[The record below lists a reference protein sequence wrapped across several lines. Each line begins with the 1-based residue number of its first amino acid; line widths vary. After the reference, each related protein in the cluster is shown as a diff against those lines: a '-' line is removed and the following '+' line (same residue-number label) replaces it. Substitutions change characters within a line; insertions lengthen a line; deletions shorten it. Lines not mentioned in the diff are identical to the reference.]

1 MNFIAIKNFF
11 KDLIVVEVEE
21 EVSEDTGKKVRE
33 PADRPKGKAGPESN
47 DTKNK
52 VTQLDLSRNEK
63 SSSENKKARENTS
76 ASRDKNR
83 SQGSFFKKERQKP
96 ADNNTT
102 GRRKNSPH
110 SHKETTLMNADN
122 MNAKVHL
129 FEPRVFSETQDIAD
143 ELKNERATLVNLSKV
158 DSGPKKR
165 IVDFLSGTVYALDG
179 DIQKVGND
187 IFLCTPKSVVVEGEI
202 SSDKEY
208 PEEM

>member
-1 MNFIAIKNFF
+1 MIFIAIKNFF
-11 KDLIVVEVEE
+11 KDFLVVEVEE
-21 EVSEDTGKKVRE
+21 EVSEDTGKKE
-33 PADRPKGKAGPESN
+33 SKPKKKAGPETN
-47 DTKNK
+47 DSKSK

-63 SSSENKKARENTS
+63 SSSENKKTRENTS
-76 ASRDKNR
+76 ASQDKNR
-83 SQGSFFKKERQKP
+83 SQRSFFKKERQKP
-96 ADNNTT
+96 ADNDTT
-102 GRRKNSPH
+102 GRQKNSPH
-110 SHKETTLMNADN
+110 SYKETTLMNADN

-208 PEEM
+208 SEEM

>member
-1 MNFIAIKNFF
+1 MKNFF
-11 KDLIVVEVEE
+11 KDFFVVEVEE
-21 EVSEDTGKKVRE
+21 ETSDETGQKENKPVN
-33 PADRPKGKAGPESN
+33 RPKKKAGPEVN
-47 DTKNK
+47 DSKSK

-63 SSSENKKARENTS
+63 SSSENKKARDNAS
-76 ASRDKNR
+76 ASHDKNR
-83 SQGSFFKKERQKP
+83 SQRSFFKKERQKP
-96 ADNNTT
+96 AQDNTT
-102 GRRKNSPH
+102 GRQNNSQH
-110 SHKETTLMNADN
+110 SYKETTLMNADN

-202 SSDKEY
+202 SSDKDNS
-208 PEEM
+208 EEM

>member
-1 MNFIAIKNFF
+1 MKNFF
-11 KDLIVVEVEE
+11 KDFFVVEVEE
-21 EVSEDTGKKVRE
+21 EVPDESGKKENKPVNKSRSS
-33 PADRPKGKAGPESN
+33 AGPENKDRKS
-47 DTKNK
+47 K

-63 SSSENKKARENTS
+63 SSSDNRQDRES
-76 ASRDKNR
+76 ASVHQEKNR
-83 SQGSFFKKERQKP
+83 SQRSFFKKERQKP
-96 ADNNTT
+96 ANNSKTERQT
-102 GRRKNSPH
+102 NSPH
-110 SHKETTLMNADN
+110 SYKETTLMNADN

-158 DSGPKKR
+158 DSGPKRR

-202 SSDKEY
+202 SSDKENL
-208 PEEM
+208 EEM

>member
-33 PADRPKGKAGPESN
+33 PADSTKGKAGPESN

-83 SQGSFFKKERQKP
+83 SQRSFFKKERQKP

>member
-1 MNFIAIKNFF
+1 MIFIAIKNFL
-11 KDLIVVEVEE
+11 KDIFVVEVEE
-21 EVSEDTGKKVRE
+21 EVPSDSEKKDSGT
-33 PADRPKGKAGPESN
+33 ADSNKGARQE
-47 DTKNK
+47 TKDNKSK
-52 VTQLDLSRNEK
+52 VTQLDVSRNEK
-63 SSSENKKARENTS
+63 SSSDDKTDKESSTVKQNNNK
-76 ASRDKNR
+76 
-83 SQGSFFKKERQKP
+83 SQRSFFKKERHKP
-96 ADNNTT
+96 ADNSTT
-102 GRRKNSPH
+102 GRQKNSPH
-110 SHKETTLMNADN
+110 RNKETTLMNADN

-202 SSDKEY
+202 SSDKENL
-208 PEEM
+208 EEM

>member
-1 MNFIAIKNFF
+1 VIFIAIKNFF

-21 EVSEDTGKKVRE
+21 EVSEDTGKKVRK
-33 PADRPKGKAGPESN
+33 PADRPKEKAGTETN
-47 DTKNK
+47 DSKSK

-63 SSSENKKARENTS
+63 SSSENKKARENNS
-76 ASRDKNR
+76 ASQDKNR
-83 SQGSFFKKERQKP
+83 SQRSFFKKERQKP
-96 ADNNTT
+96 AADDST
-102 GRRKNSPH
+102 GRQKTSTH
-110 SHKETTLMNADN
+110 SNKETTLMNADN

-208 PEEM
+208 PEKM

>member
-33 PADRPKGKAGPESN
+33 QADRPKGKAGPESN

-63 SSSENKKARENTS
+63 SSSENKKAHDNTS

-83 SQGSFFKKERQKP
+83 SQRSFFKKERQKP